1 MKLVLMSSDSLRKA
15 DKYDAVNRTAELLR
29 EVGCTDNGNH
39 LKGQQVSIGCLSCS
53 CVGYTMN
60 KGMYSGTL

>member
-1 MKLVLMSSDSLRKA
+1 MSSDVRKA
-15 DKYDAVNRTAELLR
+15 DKYDAVKRTAELLP
-29 EVGCTDNGNH
+29 EVGCTNNGNH

-53 CVGYTMN
+53 CVEYTMN